1 MKYYILM
8 LQAINYDWYILYIT
22 EDHFLKQIGTDFL
35 PSWLSLL
42 KSSSQRSECPLWTFS
57 TARIKGPR
65 PLVKILQSFI
75 CLELDF
81 SETFWSSHHLSR
93 PTLFKIV
100 WHCTPDLC
108 CSASAG
114 NLRHFKHCFRG
125 RDTKELGPN
134 HPGLCNDQG
143 PPGTNGLTS
152 GC

>member
-22 EDHFLKQIGTDFL
+22 EDHFLKQIGTDWFPSFL
-35 PSWLSLL
+35 AFAAE
-42 KSSSQRSECPLWTFS
+42 SSSQRSERPLWTFS

-65 PLVKILQSFI
+65 PLVKILQSLI
-75 CLELDF
+75 WTWTWVLRNL
-81 SETFWSSHHLSR
+81 WSSHHLSR
-93 PTLFKIV
+93 PALFKIV

-114 NLRHFKHCFRG
+114 NLRHF
-125 RDTKELGPN
+125 TKELGPN

-143 PPGTNGLTS
+143 PPGTSGLTS